1 MHSRTQRQ
9 THWQRWELHWAMLL
23 STDADRSLVDHK
35 LCRCR
40 GDPSEA
46 RLKKKPPANNPEQ
59 GKQDVI
65 GCSSG
70 ETDATV
76 ILEDTKQ
83 AGKPA
88 ASGGKSRS
96 WILYSLLPD
105 GSRIAVIPKSD
116 KDITK
121 TENCKP
127 TATSSSGSVL
137 EKHSIFQ
144 KERSLF
150 PLWPIH
156 PLP

>member
-105 GSRIAVIPKSD
+105 GSRIDQNAFGWLSPCLRNTPAARRS
-116 KDITK
+116 TQ
-121 TENCKP
+121 
-127 TATSSSGSVL
+127 SS
-137 EKHSIFQ
+137 ETIN
-144 KERSLF
+144 
-150 PLWPIH
+150 IC
-156 PLP
+156 